1 MTIWKIWLIHLML
14 SVKYSSKF
22 KKDYKLLLKRKYPV
36 QELFKVIDLLR
47 KEIPLPEKYHD
58 HLLSGDW
65 QGFRECHI
73 RPDWLL
79 IYYIEKDELRLAL
92 SRTGTHSD
100 LFKM

>member
-1 MTIWKIWLIHLML
+1 ML

-58 HLLSGDW
+58 HLLKSHKGN
-65 QGFRECHI
+65 H
-73 RPDWLL
+73 
-79 IYYIEKDELRLAL
+79 
-92 SRTGTHSD
+92 
-100 LFKM
+100 

>member
-1 MTIWKIWLIHLML
+1 MIIWKIWLIHLML

-36 QELFKVIDLLR
+36 QELFEVIDLLR

-58 HLLSGDW
+58 HLLSGNW

-92 SRTGTHSD
+92 SRTGTHCD